1 MLDVKFWISFFYAAS
16 IIVPEACV
24 SMDCVFLGLTWFV
37 MFVVVVSFC
46 GMDVFATLGVI
57 AVVACVKD
65 VNV

>member
-24 SMDCVFLGLTWFV
+24 SMDCVFLGLTWLV
-37 MFVVVVSFC
+37 MLAVVVSFC
-46 GMDVFATLGVI
+46 GVVVLATLGVT